1 MRPVMVAAAVAVLLV
16 SGCAQVPTSGPV
28 VEVDQAVPDTASS
41 SFVRALAR
49 SPRPGM
55 SQIEIVQGFLDAASG
70 FEDGHAVAREYLT
83 TQAAQTWDPQA
94 GVRVYG
100 NDTETLNNPA
110 EDGVTLTA
118 ALVGVISERS
128 QYVPTDEQTAL
139 EEQFGLTQVGSQWR
153 IDDVPEGLLLS
164 RAAVE
169 RSYREFQTYFVA
181 KPGGILAPNPVLFA
195 RSQGDVSTDLLQALL
210 QGPGPWLEP
219 AVINGFPVGTELK
232 AVDTVDGI
240 VQIDLTAAVLQADD
254 LARQQLSAQI
264 VWTLRQVPGFRG
276 VTITADGQPVTVP
289 GTDPIQPR
297 SAWADFDPDGLSPGA
312 AWYIVRS
319 GRVLG
324 MSDGNGA
331 LPVPGAPG
339 SGQPPVEDPLI
350 SLDQSAAAATDPDG
364 QLLTA
369 ALQTPSRW
377 ADARTAL
384 RSRGGSW
391 DRTGALWLPDPDA
404 GAQMVNV
411 LGSQKIPVQLDQVR
425 SVQISRDGSRALVV
439 AGPRDAATAYL
450 LRVDRTTGPPRLTRP
465 RALVT
470 GPVRAAA
477 WASATQVALLIVAPD
492 QPPQVG
498 SVDLGLFSVRLLDGP
513 PLARTVAAA
522 PDRPLLSGT
531 KDGQIWQFNG
541 NTWVPLTQGR
551 QPRYPG

>member
-1 MRPVMVAAAVAVLLV
+1 MKRVMLTAAMVALLV

-83 TQAAQTWDPQA
+83 PRAGQTWDPQA

-100 NDTETLNNPA
+100 NDTETLSSSG
-110 EDGVTLTA
+110 EDSVTVTA
-118 ALVGVISERS
+118 AQVGVVSDRS
-128 QYVPTDEQTAL
+128 QYVPSQEQTTL

-153 IDDVPEGLLLS
+153 IDDVPDGLLLS

-195 RSQGDVSTDLLQALL
+195 RSQGDVTTDLVRALL
-210 QGPGPWLEP
+210 QGPGLWLEP
-219 AVINGFPVGTELK
+219 AVINGFPAGTGLNT
-232 AVDTVDGI
+232 VNTVDGI

-276 VTITADGQPVTVP
+276 VTITADGEPVTVP
-289 GTDPIQPR
+289 GQDLIQPR
-297 SAWADFDPDGLSPGA
+297 SAWPDFDPDGLSPA
-312 AWYIVRS
+312 APWYIVRS
-319 GRVLG
+319 GRVLA
-324 MSDGNGA
+324 MSAENEA

-350 SLDQSAAAATDPDG
+350 SLDQSVAAATDPDG

-369 ALQTPSRW
+369 PLQTPSRW
-377 ADARTAL
+377 ADARTGL

-391 DRTGALWLPDPDA
+391 DRTGALWLPDRNV
-404 GAQMVNV
+404 GAQIVNV
-411 LGSQKIPVQLDQVR
+411 LGSQKVPIELDQVR

-450 LRVDRTTGPPRLTRP
+450 LRVDRTTGPPSLTGP
-465 RALVT
+465 RALVS
-470 GPVRAAA
+470 GPVQAAA
-477 WASATQVALLIVAPD
+477 WASATQVALLIKQPN

-498 SVDLGLFSVRLLDGP
+498 SVDLGLFSVRLLGGP
-513 PLARTVAAA
+513 PLASTVAAA

-531 KDGQIWQFNG
+531 EDGQVWQFNG

>member
-1 MRPVMVAAAVAVLLV
+1 MVVTAAVVGLLV

-70 FEDGHAVAREYLT
+70 FEDSHAVAREYLT
-83 TQAAQTWDPQA
+83 PQAGQTWDPQA

-100 NDTETLNNPA
+100 NDTETLSSSA
-110 EDGVTLTA
+110 EDSVTLTA
-118 ALVGVISERS
+118 AQVGVISARS
-128 QYVPTDEQTAL
+128 QYVPSEQLTTL

-153 IDDVPEGLLLS
+153 IADVPDGLLLS

-195 RSQGDVSTDLLQALL
+195 RSQGDVTTDLVRALV

-219 AVINGFPVGTELK
+219 AVINGFPAGTELNT
-232 AVDTVDGI
+232 VNTVDGI

-276 VTITADGQPVTVP
+276 VTITADTEPFPVP
-289 GTDPIQPR
+289 GWDLIQPR
-297 SAWADFDPDGLSPGA
+297 SAWPDFDPDGLSPGA
-312 AWYIVRS
+312 PWYIVRA
-319 GRVLG
+319 GRVLA
-324 MSDGNGA
+324 MSAENEA
-331 LPVPGAPG
+331 LPVTGAPG

-350 SLDQSAAAATDPDG
+350 SVDQSAVAATDLDG

-369 ALQTPSRW
+369 PLQTPSRW
-377 ADARTAL
+377 ADARTGL
-384 RSRGGSW
+384 GSRGGSW
-391 DRTGALWLPDPDA
+391 DRTGALWLPDRDA

-411 LGSQKIPVQLDQVR
+411 LGSQKVPIDLDKVR
-425 SVQISRDGSRALVV
+425 SVQVSRDGSRALVV
-439 AGPRDAATAYL
+439 AGPRDSATAYL
-450 LRVDRTTGPPRLTRP
+450 LRVDRTTGPPSLTRP
-465 RALVT
+465 RALLT
-470 GPVRAAA
+470 GPVQAAA
-477 WASATQVALLIVAPD
+477 WASATQVALLIKQPN

-498 SVDLGLFSVRLLDGP
+498 TVDLGLFSVRLLGGP
-513 PLARTVAAA
+513 PLASTVAAA

-531 KDGQIWQFNG
+531 EDGQIWQFNG